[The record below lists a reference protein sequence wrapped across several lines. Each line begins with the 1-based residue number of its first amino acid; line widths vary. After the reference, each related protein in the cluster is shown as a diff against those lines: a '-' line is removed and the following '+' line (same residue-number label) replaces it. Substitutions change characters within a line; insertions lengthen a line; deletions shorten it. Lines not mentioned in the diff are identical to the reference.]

1 VGKFVMQIEK
11 PQTIGRY
18 AMNIEVEGLPADF
31 YENYIKNINAVTAE
45 DVLRV
50 ANKYIKYDNLR
61 IIITG
66 KADEVIPSLERL
78 KIPIF
83 QFDKFGVLIKK

>member
-1 VGKFVMQIEK
+1 M
-11 PQTIGRY
+11 Y
-18 AMNIEVEGLPADF
+18 IEVEGLPADF

-45 DVLRV
+45 DVMRV
-50 ANKYIKYDNLR
+50 ANKYIMTNNLR

-66 KADEVIPSLERL
+66 KADEVLPFLEKL